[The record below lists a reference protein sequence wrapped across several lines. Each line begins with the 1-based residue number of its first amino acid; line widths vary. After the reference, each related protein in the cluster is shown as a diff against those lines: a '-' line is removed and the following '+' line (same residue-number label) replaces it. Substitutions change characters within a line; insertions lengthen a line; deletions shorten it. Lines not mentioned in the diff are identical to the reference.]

1 MSVPIT
7 QPETPNVHV
16 EAYFSPEDM
25 ATISVSMAGAP
36 LRDVPLNV
44 AWLVE
49 TLTKATEEARAMGK
63 THARIFINHVM
74 L

>member
-1 MSVPIT
+1 MSATIR

-16 EAYFSPEDM
+16 EAWFSPEDT

-36 LRDVPLNV
+36 LRDAPLNV
-44 AWLVE
+44 AWLIE

-63 THARIFINHVM
+63 THARIFINHVQ